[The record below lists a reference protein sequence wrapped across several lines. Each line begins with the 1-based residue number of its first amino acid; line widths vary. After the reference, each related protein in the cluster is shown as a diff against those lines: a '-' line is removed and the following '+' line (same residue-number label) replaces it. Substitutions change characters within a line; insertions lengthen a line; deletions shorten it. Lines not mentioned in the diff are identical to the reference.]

1 MVVEKIYK
9 DTEKKMQN
17 SIEAYKKQ
25 LNTVRTGR
33 ASTSILEGV
42 VVNSYGSPTPL
53 SHIATLSTPESRL
66 ITVQPWDRGLLGE
79 IEKAILKADLGLTPA
94 NDGKIIR
101 IPVPPLTEER
111 RKELV
116 KVVKKMGEERKVAV
130 RNIRREKNE
139 ELKSLEKEK
148 EITEDELYKTQE
160 NIQKITDKF
169 IELVD
174 ELGERKSKEILEL

>member
-1 MVVEKIYK
+1 MVEKIYK

-174 ELGERKSKEILEL
+174 DLGERKSKEILEL

>member
-1 MVVEKIYK
+1 MLEKVYK
-9 DTEKKMQN
+9 EAEKKMQGA
-17 SIEAYKKQ
+17 IEVYKKQ

-42 VVNSYGSPTPL
+42 VLNYYGNPTLL

-66 ITVQPWDRGLLGE
+66 ITVQPWDKSLLGE

-116 KVVKKMGEERKVAV
+116 KVVKKMGEECKIAV
-130 RNIRREKNE
+130 RNVRRENNE
-139 ELKSLEKEK
+139 EIKSLEKKK
-148 EITEDELYKTQE
+148 EITEDELYKAQE
-160 NIQKITDKF
+160 QIQKITDKF
-169 IELVD
+169 IGLVD
-174 ELGERKSKEILEL
+174 EIEERKSKEILEI

>member
-1 MVVEKIYK
+1 MVEKIYK

>member
-1 MVVEKIYK
+1 VVEKIYK